1 MRSFRSEPKINE
13 DITMN
18 IIEDGVF
25 TKTSYFGRGVYRFD
39 SISYDHKML
48 LQSISKRQRAKYIR
62 YGIVPQ
68 QLLVVLWENGY
79 LPGVSRPTEG
89 MRIARLLDM
98 IEEGKY
104 QNKQHGDR
112 GIWLYEQI
120 VQDELMPT
128 KRRLKR

>member
-1 MRSFRSEPKINE
+1 
-13 DITMN
+13 MN

-39 SISYDHKML
+39 SISYDHKIL

-89 MRIARLLDM
+89 MRIAKLLDM
-98 IEEGKY
+98 LKEGKY
-104 QNKQHGDR
+104 LNKRHGDR